1 VNTLALV
8 NQLPDWMNH
17 QVVAGNSWG
26 QILLFFVCVFVV
38 WVIARIIKAW
48 THKLAG
54 SSREGSTRKV
64 FLNSLGKSLPL
75 LGVWAGIKIGVY
87 FIYLGETG
95 GLAETVVFTG
105 LEVLLVVAVALLAYY
120 LVEVPSSWLTR
131 QTEKTESKFEIC
143 SFPSCERVYGLR
155 WFCLRW

>member
-1 VNTLALV
+1 MDVNALALV

-48 THKLAG
+48 THKLSD
-54 SSREGSTRKV
+54 SSIEGSTRKV

-87 FIYLGETG
+87 F
-95 GLAETVVFTG
+95 
-105 LEVLLVVAVALLAYY
+105 
-120 LVEVPSSWLTR
+120 
-131 QTEKTESKFEIC
+131 
-143 SFPSCERVYGLR
+143 
-155 WFCLRW
+155 

>member
-1 VNTLALV
+1 MNTLALV

-95 GLAETVVFTG
+95 GLAETVVSPVWKYCWWSRWRCLLIIWLKYPVPG
-105 LEVLLVVAVALLAYY
+105 LPGRLRKPRVNLM
-120 LVEVPSSWLTR
+120 
-131 QTEKTESKFEIC
+131 IC